1 MNRESEREWCN
12 SYWQSKLGQNGGPKR
27 VLRANPLDGPASRL
41 EFTSTKGGGSMS
53 VPWRGVR
60 CCSLP
65 GSAKDGP
72 LNRRLPFSDCERGKG
87 ESPFDEM
94 NQAPRSTFTGSDFE
108 HLGLAQVT
116 RGDCAHCS
124 SPQLSSQFQGIIP
137 TVRCSTAR
145 NRPSTMAEAPS

>member
-1 MNRESEREWCN
+1 MTKYARPNES
-12 SYWQSKLGQNGGPKR
+12 PKR
-27 VLRANPLDGPASRL
+27 ALKTNPLDGPASRL

-65 GSAKDGP
+65 VVPRLDLLIADYHFRTGSQG
-72 LNRRLPFSDCERGKG
+72 RGDR
-87 ESPFDEM
+87 PFDEM

-108 HLGLAQVT
+108 HLGLAQVA
-116 RGDCAHCS
+116 RGRAS
-124 SPQLSSQFQGIIP
+124 LQSQLSSQFQGIIP